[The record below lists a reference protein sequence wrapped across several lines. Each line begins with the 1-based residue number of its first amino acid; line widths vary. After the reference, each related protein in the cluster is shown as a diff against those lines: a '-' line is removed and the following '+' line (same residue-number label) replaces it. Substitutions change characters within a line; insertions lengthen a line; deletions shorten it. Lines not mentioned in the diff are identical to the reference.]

1 MKAIVCDAFG
11 PIDDL
16 QYKDVAD
23 PVAEPG
29 TLLLMLKRPASIFPM
44 ASLCKGYIKCSLISP
59 LCLVTKW
66 PVP

>member
-29 TLLLMLKRPASIFPM
+29 HVVVCADAALDWCRSAAGQDDGDAPE
-44 ASLCKGYIKCSLISP
+44 
-59 LCLVTKW
+59 
-66 PVP
+66 